1 MMENV
6 VMQYPSIDWLAITP
20 IIVLLIGMMVNLVA
34 AALTR
39 PWPRAWYAIGNL
51 ELAVAAIVVE
61 MFLWHDIGRDGSRII
76 INDSL
81 SIDHFT
87 MLCWISIAGA
97 LGLVSLAT
105 ADYLRREQL
114 EGPEVYALYIC
125 AALGA
130 MIMTAA
136 NDMIVLFLGL
146 ETLSIALYVLAA
158 SHRRRTESQES
169 GLKYFILGGFA
180 SAFLLYGIALLYG
193 STGTTNI
200 SGIGRVLSTEVFVNG
215 DDAMLLAGVAL
226 LLVGLA
232 FKVAVAPFHFWT
244 PDVYQG
250 APTPVTAFMA
260 SVGKFAAFAAMA
272 RILLIALPT
281 RIDDWRPVIWV
292 LAVLSVVV
300 GSVMAVVQTDVK
312 RMLAYSSISH
322 AGFIMI
328 GIEAAGHAGD
338 SDGLPAVLLY
348 LVIYSV
354 LVIGT
359 FTVVTLVTRTGDAGS
374 DIGSFRG
381 LGRQRPALALAMTV
395 FLLAQAGMPTTSGF
409 IAKFGVISSAASNR
423 SYAIAIIAMVASVIA
438 AVLYLRIMISMWMA
452 DSESGDDARENV
464 RVPATA
470 NVVIIAATVF
480 TLVVG
485 VFPGWLIDA
494 ARTAA
499 SFAG

>member
-1 MMENV
+1 MRGVGRHDHDRGERHDRAV
-6 VMQYPSIDWLAITP
+6 PRTRD
-20 IIVLLIGMMVNLVA
+20 
-34 AALTR
+34 ALDR
-39 PWPRAWYAIGNL
+39 P
-51 ELAVAAIVVE
+51 
-61 MFLWHDIGRDGSRII
+61 
-76 INDSL
+76 
-81 SIDHFT
+81 
-87 MLCWISIAGA
+87 
-97 LGLVSLAT
+97 
-105 ADYLRREQL
+105 LRVGGQ
-114 EGPEVYALYIC
+114 
-125 AALGA
+125 
-130 MIMTAA
+130 
-136 NDMIVLFLGL
+136 
-146 ETLSIALYVLAA
+146 SSA
-158 SHRRRTESQES
+158 SHRES
-169 GLKYFILGGFA
+169 GERPQVLHSRRFRFGLP
-180 SAFLLYGIALLYG
+180 ALRHRPSL
-193 STGTTNI
+193 
-200 SGIGRVLSTEVFVNG
+200 R
-215 DDAMLLAGVAL
+215 
-226 LLVGLA
+226 
-232 FKVAVAPFHFWT
+232 
-244 PDVYQG
+244 Q
-250 APTPVTAFMA
+250 
-260 SVGKFAAFAAMA
+260 
-272 RILLIALPT
+272 
-281 RIDDWRPVIWV
+281 DWRPVIWV

-409 IAKFGVISSAASNR
+409 IAKFGVITAAASNR

>member
-1 MMENV
+1 V
-6 VMQYPSIDWLAITP
+6 
-20 IIVLLIGMMVNLVA
+20 
-34 AALTR
+34 
-39 PWPRAWYAIGNL
+39 
-51 ELAVAAIVVE
+51 ELAVAAVIVE
-61 MFLWHDIGRDGSRII
+61 MFLWHDIGRDGSRVV
-76 INDSL
+76 INDAL

-87 MLCWISIAGA
+87 VLCWIGIAGA
-97 LGLVSLAT
+97 LALVSLST

-114 EGPEVYALYIC
+114 DGPEVYALYIC
-125 AALGA
+125 AAIGA

-136 NDMIVLFLGL
+136 NDMVVLFLGL

-158 SHRRRTESQES
+158 SHRRRSESQES

-200 SGIGRVLSTEVFVNG
+200 SEMGRVLSGQVFLKG
-215 DDAMLLAGVAL
+215 DDAMLLAGIAL

-232 FKVAVAPFHFWT
+232 FKVAVVPFHFWT

-260 SVGKFAAFAAMA
+260 SVGKLAAFATMA
-272 RILLIALPT
+272 RILLVALPT
-281 RIDDWRPVIWV
+281 RIEDWRPVVWV

-328 GIEAAGHAGD
+328 GIEAAGHVGD
-338 SDGLPAVLLY
+338 EDGLPSVLLY

-359 FTVVTLVTRTGDAGS
+359 FTVVSLVSRTGDAGS
-374 DIGSFRG
+374 ELGSFRG

-395 FLLAQAGMPTTSGF
+395 FLLAQAGMPATSGF
-409 IAKFGVISSAASNR
+409 IAKFGVITSAAANE
-423 SYAIAIIAMVASVIA
+423 SYAIAIIAMVASVVA
-438 AVLYLRIMISMWMA
+438 AVLYLRIMISMWLNDA
-452 DSESGDDARENV
+452 EAGDDARESV
-464 RVPATA
+464 RVPFTA
-470 NVVIIAATVF
+470 NVVITLATIF
-480 TLVVG
+480 TLLVG

-499 SFAG
+499 SFAR

>member
-1 MMENV
+1 V
-6 VMQYPSIDWLAITP
+6 
-20 IIVLLIGMMVNLVA
+20 
-34 AALTR
+34 
-39 PWPRAWYAIGNL
+39 
-51 ELAVAAIVVE
+51 ELAVAAVIVE
-61 MFLWHDIGRDGSRII
+61 MFLWHDIGRDGSRVV
-76 INDSL
+76 INDAL

-87 MLCWISIAGA
+87 VLCWIGIAGA
-97 LGLVSLAT
+97 LALVSLST

-114 EGPEVYALYIC
+114 DGPEVYALYIC
-125 AALGA
+125 AAIGA

-136 NDMIVLFLGL
+136 NDMVVLFLGL

-158 SHRRRTESQES
+158 SHRRRSESQES

-200 SGIGRVLSTEVFVNG
+200 SEMGRVLSGQVFLKG
-215 DDAMLLAGVAL
+215 DDAMLLAGIAL

-232 FKVAVAPFHFWT
+232 FKVAVVPFHFWT

-260 SVGKFAAFAAMA
+260 SVGKLAAFATMA
-272 RILLIALPT
+272 RILLVALPT
-281 RIDDWRPVIWV
+281 RIEDWRPVVWV

-328 GIEAAGHAGD
+328 GIEAAGHVGD
-338 SDGLPAVLLY
+338 EDGLPSVLLY
-348 LVIYSV
+348 LIIYSV

-359 FTVVTLVTRTGDAGS
+359 FTVVSLVSRTGDAGS
-374 DIGSFRG
+374 DLGSFRG

-395 FLLAQAGMPTTSGF
+395 FLLAQAGMPATSGF
-409 IAKFGVISSAASNR
+409 IAKFGVITSAAANE
-423 SYAIAIIAMVASVIA
+423 SYAIAIIAMVASVVA
-438 AVLYLRIMISMWMA
+438 AVLYLRIMISMWLNDA
-452 DSESGDDARENV
+452 EAGDDARESV
-464 RVPATA
+464 RVPFTA
-470 NVVIIAATVF
+470 NVVITLATIF
-480 TLVVG
+480 TLLVG

-499 SFAG
+499 SFAR

>member
-1 MMENV
+1 MGST
-6 VMQYPSIDWLAITP
+6 MQYPSIDWLAITP
-20 IIVLLIGMMVNLVA
+20 LIILLAGMMLNLVL

-39 PWPRAWYAIGNL
+39 PWPRGWYALGTV
-51 ELAVAAIVVE
+51 ELSVAAVIVE
-61 MFLWHDIGRDGSRII
+61 MFLWHDIGRDGSRVV
-76 INDSL
+76 INDAL

-87 MLCWISIAGA
+87 VLCWIGIAGA
-97 LGLVSLAT
+97 LALVSLST

-114 EGPEVYALYIC
+114 DGPEVYALYIC
-125 AALGA
+125 AAIGA

-136 NDMIVLFLGL
+136 NDMVVLFLGL

-200 SGIGRVLSTEVFVNG
+200 SEMGRVLGDQVFLKG

-232 FKVAVAPFHFWT
+232 FKVAVVPFHFWT

-260 SVGKFAAFAAMA
+260 SVGKLAAFATMA
-272 RILLIALPT
+272 RILLVALPT
-281 RIDDWRPVIWV
+281 RIEDWRPVVWV

-338 SDGLPAVLLY
+338 EDGVPSVLLY

-359 FTVVTLVTRTGDAGS
+359 FTVVSLVSRTGDSGS
-374 DIGSFRG
+374 DLGSFRG

-395 FLLAQAGMPTTSGF
+395 FLLAQAGMPATSGF
-409 IAKFGVISSAASNR
+409 IAKFGVITSAASNE

-438 AVLYLRIMISMWMA
+438 AVLYLRIMISMWLNDA
-452 DSESGDDARENV
+452 EAGDDARESV
-464 RVPATA
+464 RVPFTA
-470 NVVIIAATVF
+470 NVVITLATIF
-480 TLVVG
+480 TLLVG

-499 SFAG
+499 SFAR